1 MNAEKKCGAGWGGR
15 GVNIAASRV
24 VDAAYKV
31 DIEEVSRAMN
41 NMNNEKANGPSGVIL
56 EMVKIGEEP
65 CLSSL
70 TTIFNVLF
78 AGKLLDEWVL
88 SLSLLILKGKGDS
101 SVRIPTG
108 K

>member
-1 MNAEKKCGAGWGGR
+1 MLKRSAGQGGGGR

-70 TTIFNVLF
+70 TTVFNVLF
-78 AGKLLDEWVL
+78 AGKLPEEWVL
-88 SLSLLILKGKGDS
+88 SLLLLILKGKGDT
-101 SVRIPTG
+101 SVRIRTG